1 MNLLASVASSGQA
14 LDVFQR
20 ALGVIQNN
28 IDNASTPGYAT
39 QQAALSALP
48 LDIAGGLAGGV
59 AARGL
64 QNSRNEFADAEVR
77 RQLQLLGEYTTES
90 QNLDSVQNLFDVTG
104 NSGIPAGLSKL
115 FQAFSAWSASPGDTA
130 ARQAVIDA
138 AGTLAD
144 AVRGLS
150 QSLADSAA
158 QLDSQVGSTIQQINT
173 LAGAVRT
180 YNKQRMQGPEADP
193 AADASLHANLENLSQ
208 LTNITTL
215 MQADGTVTVLAGGGT
230 PLVMGDQQFDL
241 SSSVTLAVTPPAANP
256 QSPPSE
262 HVLDWEGKD
271 ITANITSGQLGGL
284 LDVRNRVLAGIS
296 GDAQQP
302 GLLNRFAKSLAD
314 SVNQILQSGR
324 VSSAAGAAA
333 GSALFTYDNSDAT
346 LAAGSLK
353 VTSITPDQLAPV
365 DSTGTSNGN
374 ALRLASLANTSQT
387 GLGGLSLTGFFSQIA
402 ANAGQESQTATT
414 NKTAQEQTAAY
425 ARSLRDQ
432 MSGVS
437 LDAEAIRLIEFQR
450 GYQAAARVLSVLSD
464 LVDRT
469 IQMIP

>member
-1 MNLLASVASSGQA
+1 MSLLTSVASSGQA

-20 ALGVIQNN
+20 ALGVIQSN

-48 LDIAGGLAGGV
+48 LDIAGGLTGGV

-64 QNSRNEFADAEVR
+64 QNSRSEFADAEVR
-77 RQLQLLGEYTTES
+77 RQLQLLGEYTAES

-115 FQAFSAWSASPGDTA
+115 FQSFSAWSANPGDTA
-130 ARQAVIDA
+130 ARQSVLDA

-150 QSLADSAA
+150 QSLEDSAA

-180 YNKQRMQGPEADP
+180 YNKQRMQNPEADP
-193 AADASLHANLENLSQ
+193 AADASLHDDLENLSQ

-215 MQADGTVTVLAGGGT
+215 MQADGTVTVLAGGTT
-230 PLVMGDQQFDL
+230 PLVIGDQQYGL
-241 SSSVTLAVTPPAANP
+241 SSSLAVAAEPTPANL

-262 HVLDWEGKD
+262 HVLDWEGKE
-271 ITANITSGQLGGL
+271 ITGSMVSGRLGGL

-296 GDAQQP
+296 GDARQP

-314 SVNQILQSGR
+314 SVNHLLQSGR

-333 GSALFTYDNSDAT
+333 GSVLFSYDNSDAT

-365 DSTGTSNGN
+365 DSTGASNGN
-374 ALRLASLANTSQT
+374 ALALASLANASQT

-414 NKTAQEQTAAY
+414 NKTAQEQAAAY

-437 LDAEAIRLIEFQR
+437 LDAEAVRLIEFQR